1 MSTDKRL
8 KRILVTNDDG
18 IDAPGL
24 AVAVEVA
31 ELFAE
36 EVWVSAPL
44 VDCSGRSRSLSL
56 SAPLRIHEQ
65 GDRRFAVEGT
75 PSDSAIV
82 GVKHLMRDH
91 KPDLVLSGVNS
102 GANLS
107 KDVHY
112 SGTVGAALSACMLG
126 VPAIAL
132 SQSWYTREYLPWES
146 SRTWL
151 PRAIERILD
160 YSDLPLDSVYNIN
173 VPALAPH
180 EITGI
185 EPSCISMGYKIDI
198 ELVQRLDRRGH
209 DYFWLEFER
218 ERVHEPPGTDL
229 EVLLRGAVSVTPIA
243 VDQTDHARLEHAKA
257 IFST

>member
-56 SAPLRIHEQ
+56 SSPLRIHER
-65 GDRRFAVEGT
+65 GERRIAVEGT
-75 PSDSAIV
+75 PSDSAIA
-82 GVKHLMRDH
+82 GIKHLMREF

-132 SQSWYTREYLPWES
+132 SQSWYTRDYLPWKS
-146 SRTWL
+146 SKTWL
-151 PRAIERILD
+151 PRAVERILD
-160 YSDLPLDSVYNIN
+160 FGDVPLDSVYNIN
-173 VPALAPH
+173 VPALEPH
-180 EITGI
+180 EIIGI
-185 EPSCISMGYKIDI
+185 EPSCISLDYKIDI
-198 ELVQRLDRRGH
+198 ELVQRSDRRGH

-243 VDQTDHARLEHAKA
+243 VDQTDHARLERAKA

>member
-1 MSTDKRL
+1 
-8 KRILVTNDDG
+8 
-18 IDAPGL
+18 
-24 AVAVEVA
+24 
-31 ELFAE
+31 
-36 EVWVSAPL
+36 
-44 VDCSGRSRSLSL
+44 
-56 SAPLRIHEQ
+56 
-65 GDRRFAVEGT
+65 
-75 PSDSAIV
+75 
-82 GVKHLMRDH
+82 
-91 KPDLVLSGVNS
+91 
-102 GANLS
+102 
-107 KDVHY
+107 
-112 SGTVGAALSACMLG
+112 MLG

-132 SQSWYTREYLPWES
+132 SQSWYEYLPWES

-185 EPSCISMGYKIDI
+185 EPSCISMGYKII
-198 ELVQRLDRRGH
+198 QTRAAIGPSRH

-229 EVLLRGAVSVTPIA
+229 EVLLPGAVSVTPIA

>member
-1 MSTDKRL
+1 
-8 KRILVTNDDG
+8 
-18 IDAPGL
+18 
-24 AVAVEVA
+24 
-31 ELFAE
+31 
-36 EVWVSAPL
+36 
-44 VDCSGRSRSLSL
+44 
-56 SAPLRIHEQ
+56 
-65 GDRRFAVEGT
+65 
-75 PSDSAIV
+75 
-82 GVKHLMRDH
+82 MRDH

-173 VPALAPH
+173 LRAPR

-198 ELVQRLDRRGH
+198 ELVQRLDRRGMII
-209 DYFWLEFER
+209 LAGFER
-218 ERVHEPPGTDL
+218 GRSEQAL
-229 EVLLRGAVSVTPIA
+229 IWVLLRGLSALRRSLPT
-243 VDQTDHARLEHAKA
+243 RLTMLSQ
-257 IFST
+257 STEPSFDLMASDLSETELRSTLTCLFD